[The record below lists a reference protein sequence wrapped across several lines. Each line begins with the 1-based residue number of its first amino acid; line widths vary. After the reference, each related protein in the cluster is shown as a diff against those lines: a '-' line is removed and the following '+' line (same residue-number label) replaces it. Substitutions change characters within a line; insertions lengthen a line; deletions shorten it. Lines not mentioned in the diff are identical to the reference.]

1 MPRRTRRGVSSPA
14 PSGLGGGQKLD
25 PKKAGE
31 LLAILASLCFMTTY
45 VETMVVPGFVV
56 FQKFFDYPPI
66 PTVAWI
72 LSAYLVVGT
81 VATPIFGKLGDLYGK
96 RPMLIIVVAI
106 YAAAVSVAGF
116 TPDIASRLGIS
127 RLNAIYLL
135 IGARA
140 VQGVGMAM
148 FPLAFAM
155 IGDAFPPVR
164 VGPAQGIISAMFA
177 AGAAAG
183 LFGGS
188 YLTYTYGWQFTYH
201 TVIPLAVILLVL
213 VVLRVPSF
221 AVRLGRKLDLPGVSL
236 LGVAL
241 TTFLVALSEG
251 GAWGWSNT
259 SAISLGSV
267 PFGVPEL
274 FAVSA
279 LAAIGFVLWEPRSP
293 YPVVDFKRLAERN
306 IAISNVVAVLAGTS
320 MFLYFVAI
328 TYEMQEPSV
337 GLGLTVLQFG
347 EAAVPSAI
355 AALLLAPLAGRW
367 VSVGGPRP
375 VMLVGSATG
384 CLCGLGL
391 VAFHQYFW
399 EFILVSIP
407 MQVSLTWVFIAM
419 SNVVILASR
428 RDEIGIQTGMNATFR
443 TLGQSLGPVVG
454 STIFSAIT
462 VVRVIPV
469 AIPNGPTL
477 PLPEPI
483 PAITGFLWVY
493 LLIAVLGAMS
503 FVLSL
508 ALRNYRFLADGS
520 RVDVG
525 TPDRALR
532 AGAPAGVAP
541 TPTPTTGSAE

>member
-1 MPRRTRRGVSSPA
+1 MSAPAVSA
-14 PSGLGGGQKLD
+14 VGGGQRLE
-25 PKKAGE
+25 PKRAAE
-31 LLAILASLCFMTTY
+31 LLGILASLCFMTTY

-96 RPMLIIVVAI
+96 RPMLIMVVAI

-148 FPLAFAM
+148 FALAFAM
-155 IGDAFPPVR
+155 IGDAFPPAR
-164 VGPAQGIISAMFA
+164 VGSAQGIISAMFA

-201 TVIPLAVILLVL
+201 TVIPLAAILLIL

-236 LGVAL
+236 LGAAL
-241 TTFLVALSEG
+241 TTFLVALSQG
-251 GAWGWSNT
+251 RAWGWANT
-259 SAISLGSV
+259 SAITLGSV

-274 FAVSA
+274 FAISA
-279 LAAIGFVLWEPRSP
+279 LATIGFVLWEPRSP
-293 YPVVDFKRLAERN
+293 YPVVDFKRLTERN

-355 AALLLAPLAGRW
+355 VALLLAPLAGRW
-367 VSVGGPRP
+367 VSVSG
-375 VMLVGSATG
+375 
-384 CLCGLGL
+384 
-391 VAFHQYFW
+391 
-399 EFILVSIP
+399 
-407 MQVSLTWVFIAM
+407 
-419 SNVVILASR
+419 
-428 RDEIGIQTGMNATFR
+428 
-443 TLGQSLGPVVG
+443 
-454 STIFSAIT
+454 
-462 VVRVIPV
+462 
-469 AIPNGPTL
+469 
-477 PLPEPI
+477 
-483 PAITGFLWVY
+483 
-493 LLIAVLGAMS
+493 
-503 FVLSL
+503 
-508 ALRNYRFLADGS
+508 
-520 RVDVG
+520 
-525 TPDRALR
+525 
-532 AGAPAGVAP
+532 
-541 TPTPTTGSAE
+541 

>member
-1 MPRRTRRGVSSPA
+1 MSSPA
-14 PSGLGGGQKLD
+14 PPGVGGGQKLD
-25 PKKAGE
+25 PKRAGE

-116 TPDIASRLGIS
+116 TPDIASRFGIS

-201 TVIPLAVILLVL
+201 TVIPLAALLLIL
-213 VVLRVPSF
+213 VVLRVPTF
-221 AVRLGRKLDLPGVSL
+221 AVRLGRRLDLPGVTL
-236 LGVAL
+236 LGAAL

-251 GAWGWSNT
+251 GTWGWGNA
-259 SAISLGSV
+259 SAISLGPV

-274 FAVSA
+274 FALSA
-279 LAAIGFVLWEPRSP
+279 LATIGFVLWEPRSP

-367 VSVGGPRP
+367 VSVSGPRP

-391 VAFHQYFW
+391 LTFHQYVW
-399 EFILVSIP
+399 EFILISIP

-419 SNVVILASR
+419 SNVVILASK

-493 LLIAVLGAMS
+493 LLIAVLGATS

-525 TPDRALR
+525 TPDATPR
-532 AGAPAGVAP
+532 PAAAASVAP
-541 TPTPTTGSAE
+541 TPTPSTRGAD